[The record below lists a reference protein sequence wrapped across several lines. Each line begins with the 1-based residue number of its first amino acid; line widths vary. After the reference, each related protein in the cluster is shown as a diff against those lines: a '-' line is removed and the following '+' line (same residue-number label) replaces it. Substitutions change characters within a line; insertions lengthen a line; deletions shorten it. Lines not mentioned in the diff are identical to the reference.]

1 MEYYYISLIISII
14 IFGIIYLLDKKTP
27 ENDDNYENDYNNE
40 NYQMNNINN
49 KTLFN
54 TNNFLLFGI
63 IYIVTTVISFYTFT
77 SSFNINSLIPLF
89 LLNVVKMPE
98 PINKEEKLFNNNMEG
113 DEVDPKI
120 LNKINDNI
128 NIGFN
133 PPNMDYNDD
142 NDNNDNN
149 DNNDKN

>member
-27 ENDDNYENDYNNE
+27 ENDDNYDNDYDNSN
-40 NYQMNNINN
+40 NN

-63 IYIVTTVISFYTFT
+63 IYIVTTVVSFYTIT

-133 PPNMDYNDD
+133 PPNMDE
-142 NDNNDNN
+142 NNDN
-149 DNNDKN
+149 DDKN

>member
-27 ENDDNYENDYNNE
+27 ENDDNYENDYE

-63 IYIVTTVISFYTFT
+63 IYIVTTVISFYTIT

-133 PPNMDYNDD
+133 PPNMD
-142 NDNNDNN
+142 NNDNN